1 MGKRAGKTV
10 TKEKLI
16 LSALDLF
23 SSRWYETVSI
33 VEICRNAGLSN
44 GIFYNYFSN
53 KEEIFKELLDRY
65 LAIFSDRL
73 SVTKEQSIRDELRR
87 FLDEMVEDSLRHR
100 KLVTV
105 YREGQYRFPRYEKKL
120 RSICLDYFSRMYGRS
135 IDEAEYIF
143 LISAVRFLSMRSIYD
158 QLEVNRDTLHHLLT
172 DGFFTEPVRAAES
185 IFTTAHT
192 LPSAPEES
200 SSTRLV
206 EAGIKLFGKR
216 GYYNV
221 NVYDVAKEAGFSVG
235 TFYLYFPT
243 KEAFLATI
251 VRTIGART
259 RHFISVNLN
268 TELNRTEQEIQGMYL
283 FYCYFQNQKSYYSIV
298 REAEFVVNEEVTAY
312 YDKFEQGYR
321 KTLDHIKSEDK
332 KLVANALMGISHYF
346 GIESI
351 FSKNVEDIEATMLKI
366 GTLLYSGL
374 AT

>member
-44 GIFYNYFSN
+44 GIFYNYFTN

-65 LAIFSDRL
+65 LAIFSDRF
-73 SVTKEQSIRDELRR
+73 SEIRETTVSGELYRFIDEL
-87 FLDEMVEDSLRHR
+87 LEDGKRHR
-100 KLVTV
+100 TLVTV

-120 RSICLDYFSRMYGRS
+120 RDICIDYFTRMYGRP
-135 IDEAEYIF
+135 IEEAEYIF
-143 LISAVRFLSMRSIYD
+143 LISAVRFVSMRAIYD
-158 QLEVNRDTLHHLLT
+158 QLDVNRETLHSLIL
-172 DGFFTEPVRAAES
+172 GGYFTEEIGAPRR
-185 IFTTAHT
+185 IFTKDHT
-192 LPSAPEES
+192 PLTPPEQNS
-200 SSTRLV
+200 RSRLI
-206 EAGIKLFGKR
+206 EAGIKLFGRR
-216 GYYNV
+216 GYYHV

-235 TFYLYFPT
+235 TFYLYFQT
-243 KEAFLATI
+243 KEEFLAEI

-259 RHFISVNLN
+259 RHFISINLDAS
-268 TELNRTEQEIQGMYL
+268 LNRIEQEIQGMYL
-283 FYCYFQNQKSYYSIV
+283 FYCYFLNQKSYYSIV

-312 YDKFEQGYR
+312 YDKFEQGYQ
-321 KTLDHIKSEDK
+321 KTLSRIKSADM

-351 FSKNVEDIEATMLKI
+351 FSKNVEHIEGTILSI
-366 GTLLYSGL
+366 GRLLHSGL
-374 AT
+374 PR